1 MKRKYSVKDLAS
13 ILGCSITA
21 VNKKI
26 KSDSDNPAIRRY
38 RNVFDTV
45 IEEGVTYI
53 LLTDE
58 ELDQE
63 KTRSKGFSNLLNR
76 GYTTPQNEEVID
88 VEPYEEQEKKED
100 KLMNFAERY
109 INDFTTL
116 QKTYYEEMREKDK
129 QIFLLTTSENQKQ
142 NEYLK
147 TEALNK
153 TLTKRNNVLTIALT
167 VAITLLLTFI
177 ALYVTV
183 VNQKTETQ
191 AVEEKQPVQTVQ
203 QPIKQPS
210 KPVAKRR

>member
-1 MKRKYSVKDLAS
+1 MKKKYSVKDLAT

-26 KSDSDNPAIRRY
+26 KSDPDNPVIRRY

-45 IEEGVTYI
+45 IEDGVTYI

-58 ELDQE
+58 ELEQE

-88 VEPYEEQEKKED
+88 VEPYEEQERKED

-142 NEYLK
+142 TEYLK

-153 TLTKRNNVLTIALT
+153 TLTKRNNVLQIALT

-177 ALYVTV
+177 VLYTTV
-183 VNQKTETQ
+183 LNQKNEKQTI
-191 AVEEKQPVQTVQ
+191 EEKQPVQTVQ

>member
-1 MKRKYSVKDLAS
+1 MKKKYSVKDLAT

-26 KSDSDNPAIRRY
+26 KSDPDNPVVRRY

-45 IEEGVTYI
+45 IEDGVTYI
-53 LLTDE
+53 LLTDA

-63 KTRSKGFSNLLNR
+63 KQRSKGFNNLSNR
-76 GYTTPQNEEVID
+76 VYTTQQNEEVID
-88 VEPYEEQEKKED
+88 VEPYEEEKRED
-100 KLMNFAERY
+100 KLVSFAERY

-116 QKTYYEEMREKDK
+116 QRTYYEEMREKDK

-153 TLTKRNNVLTIALT
+153 TLTKRNNVLQIALT
-167 VAITLLLTFI
+167 VAITLLITF
-177 ALYVTV
+177 ATLYITV
-183 VNQKTETQ
+183 LNQKNEKQ
-191 AVEEKQPVQTVQ
+191 AIEEKQPVQTVQ
-203 QPIKQPS
+203 QPVKQPS
-210 KPVAKRR
+210 KPVAKRK

>member
-1 MKRKYSVKDLAS
+1 MKKKYSVKDLAT

-26 KSDSDNPAIRRY
+26 KSDPNGVKRY
-38 RNVFDTV
+38 RGTFDTV
-45 IEEGVTYI
+45 IEDGVTYI
-53 LLTDE
+53 LLSDA

-63 KTRSKGFSNLLNR
+63 KQRSKGFSNLLSK
-76 GYTTPQNEEVID
+76 GYTTPQNEEFVD
-88 VEPYEEQEKKED
+88 VEPYEEEKRED
-100 KLMNFAERY
+100 KLMSFAERY

-153 TLTKRNNVLTIALT
+153 TLTKRNNVLQIVLTI
-167 VAITLLLTFI
+167 AITLLLTF
-177 ALYVTV
+177 ATLYITV
-183 VNQKTETQ
+183 LNQK
-191 AVEEKQPVQTVQ
+191 EEKQIIEEVQPVQTVQ

-210 KPVAKRR
+210 KPVVKRK